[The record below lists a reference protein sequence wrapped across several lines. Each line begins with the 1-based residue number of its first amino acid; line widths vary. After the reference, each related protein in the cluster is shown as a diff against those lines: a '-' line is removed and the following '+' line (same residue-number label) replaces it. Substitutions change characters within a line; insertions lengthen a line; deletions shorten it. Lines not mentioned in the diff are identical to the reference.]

1 MTPLRATALALA
13 LACTA
18 QAAYALDNL
27 RPGLWEFRSTRLSVA
42 GLPDMSAQM
51 GMLQQHMKAL
61 PADTRRMLEQQMQQR
76 GVSLG
81 ADGSVR
87 SCITPEQARQD
98 NIFAGKV
105 EGNCTLTRVER
116 SGNTIRGS
124 LSCTDPAAEGDF
136 HARVEGPEHF
146 VTRVKLASVRADHDL
161 ETVAGW
167 VSASSG
173 ADGAAAKPG
182 R

>member
-1 MTPLRATALALA
+1 MKPICVATLALS
-13 LACTA
+13 LACATPVA
-18 QAAYALDNL
+18 HALDNL

-51 GMLQQHMKAL
+51 GMLQQHIKGL

-87 SCITPEQARQD
+87 SCITAEQARQD

-105 EGNCTLTRVER
+105 R
-116 SGNTIRGS
+116 STSSRRMMVSVS
-124 LSCTDPAAEGDF
+124 LSC
-136 HARVEGPEHF
+136 
-146 VTRVKLASVRADHDL
+146 L
-161 ETVAGW
+161 ETWYFCMEVYPTMTRRRSG
-167 VSASSG
+167 STSSVNSQIL
-173 ADGAAAKPG
+173 
-182 R
+182 